1 MIKIIKIATKGT
13 FFFVAKVVVGVW
25 QVSFCRPTILAV
37 VKALRRYLELTRYI
51 RNIRIFL
58 ALNYANSI
66 LDSRLDILIYIRHSG
81 VDKISIEIEYR
92 SRFFV
97 QLFFSFD

>member
-1 MIKIIKIATKGT
+1 MLI
-13 FFFVAKVVVGVW
+13 
-25 QVSFCRPTILAV
+25 V
-37 VKALRRYLELTRYI
+37 VKALRWHPELTRYI

-81 VDKISIEIEYR
+81 VNKMSIEIEYR
-92 SRFFV
+92 GGFFV
-97 QLFFSFD
+97 GLSFSFN